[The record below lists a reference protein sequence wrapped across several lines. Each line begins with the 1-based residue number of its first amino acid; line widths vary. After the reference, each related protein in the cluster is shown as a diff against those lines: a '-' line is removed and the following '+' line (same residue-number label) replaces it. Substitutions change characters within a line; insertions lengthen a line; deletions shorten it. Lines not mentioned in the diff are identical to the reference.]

1 MTPGLGIG
9 GGAATG
15 GTMRLRH
22 LALLFLPWII
32 FVALRAGEVSA
43 PAAPADGYRGI
54 WFRIKP
60 GNRLHPRGESF
71 AAPIGLVSGSIR
83 VHLCPSVSIRGSTII
98 ARAGARSAPWQSMDC
113 FVAALLAM

>member
-15 GTMRLRH
+15 GNMRLRH

-83 VHLCPSVSIRGSTII
+83 VHPGPSVVQLSLRDQVREARRGNPWI
-98 ARAGARSAPWQSMDC
+98 ASSLRFSP
-113 FVAALLAM
+113 